1 MSIESDLTDY
11 LVNKGLWPDD
21 AEIAVAAVK
30 AQNRSLSIR
39 WAGPRTDY
47 PPVMFGVLMM
57 YAKREAAKL
66 LDATQ
71 PNHFARRAFDP
82 SS

>member
-21 AEIAVAAVK
+21 AATVVASVK
-30 AQNRSLSIR
+30 AQNGSLSIR
-39 WAGPRTDY
+39 WSGPRADY
-47 PPVMFGVLMM
+47 PPVMIGVLMM
-57 YAKREAAKL
+57 LAKREAAKL

-71 PNHFARRAFDP
+71 PGHFSRRAFDP

>member
-11 LVNKGLWPDD
+11 LVNKGIWPDD
-21 AEIAVAAVK
+21 AETVMTAVK
-30 AQNRSLSIR
+30 AQNGSLGIP
-39 WAGPRTDY
+39 WAGPRKDY

-57 YAKREAAKL
+57 LAKREAAKL

-71 PNHFARRAFDP
+71 PNHFCRRNFDP
-82 SS
+82 AS

>member
-11 LVNKGLWPDD
+11 LVEKGLWLD
-21 AEIAVAAVK
+21 AAQDVVDVVK
-30 AQNRSLSIR
+30 TQTGAQGIR
-39 WAGPRTDY
+39 WSGPRTDY
-47 PPVMFGVLMM
+47 PPVMFAVLML

-71 PNHFARRAFDP
+71 PGHFARRAFGP
-82 SS
+82 SA